1 MPFFRVHLNIIQGE
15 GGNCFIIE
23 KTNLLSKNINQF
35 IKFVKEPKEPVAIIG
50 VAFYT
55 IFLLSLISAAYAG
68 NMKWGVYSGSQL
80 ISVVSD
86 PAEAR
91 DIISQLIEE
100 HPRGEAAALL
110 GRIQVKKTSQAGPV
124 VKGDA
129 LRVALN
135 DTVASQVRG
144 AQILVDGKAVLAMR
158 GRAEAENL
166 LSALKAQYE
175 AGEGSASFVENVEI
189 AETMIEKI
197 SVMSVETALDA
208 VKGGTQKIALYEIK
222 DGDTLWDIAT
232 ASGLSVE
239 QIVALNPGMNPD
251 RLQLG
256 ESISLSRPNPMISVK
271 TVTAKTATEIISPP
285 VEEKKDSSLYL
296 GEKKIL
302 AGGKSGKKEVTYE
315 VTSINGMESDRQ
327 VLEENIVEKAEPKV
341 VATGTRVLLA
351 SRGSSGGRL
360 SWPTVGSVISPFGRR
375 GGRLHAGVDI
385 NARSGV
391 AVSAAQA
398 GTVIRAGWY
407 SGYGKCV
414 DISHGDGIVTRYGHL
429 SSIAVSSGQKVG
441 RGQFIG
447 RVGATG
453 NTTGPHL
460 HLEVRVNGQARNP
473 MSFF

>member
-1 MPFFRVHLNIIQGE
+1 M
-15 GGNCFIIE
+15 
-23 KTNLLSKNINQF
+23 LSKYVKKF
-35 IKFVKEPKEPVAIIG
+35 IQFVKEPKEPAAIIG

-68 NMKWGVYSGSQL
+68 NMKWGIYSGSQL

-100 HPRGEAAALL
+100 HPRGDAAALL
-110 GRIQVKKTSQAGPV
+110 GRLQLRKTDQTGP
-124 VKGDA
+124 A
-129 LRVALN
+129 LEGYALKIALN
-135 DTVASQVRG
+135 ETVISRVRG
-144 AQILVDGKAVLAMR
+144 AQILVDGKAVLDLR
-158 GRAEAENL
+158 SREDAEKL
-166 LSALKAQYE
+166 LSVLKAQYE
-175 AGEGSASFVENVEI
+175 AGGSSSFVENVEI
-189 AETMIEKI
+189 AETMVEKI

-208 VKGGTQKIALYEIK
+208 VKGGAHKIALYEIK
-222 DGDTLWDIAT
+222 NGDTLWDIASD
-232 ASGLSVE
+232 SGLQVDE
-239 QIVALNPGMNPD
+239 IIALNPGMNPD

-256 ESISLSRPNPMISVK
+256 DSINLSKSNPLISVK
-271 TVTAKTATEIISPP
+271 TVTEKTATEIVSPP
-285 VEEKKDSSLYL
+285 VEEKKDSSLYV

-302 AGGKSGKKEVTYE
+302 ANGKSGKREVTYE
-315 VTSINGMESDRQ
+315 VISINGMESDRQ
-327 VLEENIVEKAEPKV
+327 VLEENILEKAEPKV

-351 SRGSSGGRL
+351 SRGSGGGRMT
-360 SWPTVGSVISPFGRR
+360 WPTVGSVISPFGRR

-385 NARSGV
+385 NARSGT

-429 SSIAVSSGQKVG
+429 SSIAVSTGQKVSK
-441 RGQFIG
+441 GQYIG

-453 NTTGPHL
+453 NSTGPHL

-473 MSFF
+473 VNFF